1 MADGEEC
8 SLFEPQSYLK
18 DRCKK
23 CFKLKSKH
31 PIEENLDSLSR
42 KEKLNS
48 INGKKNSN
56 NNINNKDTPT
66 INGGITRSPGKVV
79 ATRTKSDVSN
89 TKSIKDNNI
98 IGIPTSKSEKRR
110 SFNDHTKGSNECG
123 DDNDEDTA
131 SLMSYKSAYSKGLS
145 SAKSFESIISNMDTR
160 SMVTAVSGSMEDDD
174 RAVTPTEDNN
184 ITISTIIADDKKDL
198 ERDVARLT
206 EEVRKLKMERD
217 RWVNQKCG
225 TVEGSEAEQ
234 SLIEFLEE
242 RLLEAEN
249 TIQDYRDENTVL
261 KCELRELQENEPII
275 ENSIPKESEMHVKLT
290 TTENLCDELM
300 QENEMLKAD
309 VRELQQEIE
318 EMQDQYREE
327 EIEEFRELQKELETN
342 AKNCRVLQF
351 KLRKTERL
359 KDQLQAEKENSEMKL
374 KEILTAK
381 GANGSESNV
390 NIKLDQF
397 KLKELESELRIAKE
411 VSIRLHTDLEA
422 AEQKRYK
429 MEDEIFYLKE
439 KVRELQTQ
447 NKWREQRNKVEQA
460 AKRASLELTEAAL
473 SGNDATKELRD
484 VLEREIDL
492 REQLKFMEE
501 DLKRTQN
508 KLHDVENENEEL
520 LRKLTKMSQ
529 SSNNRNRAPMTRSV
543 SDSLNDDKEEKLLSE
558 IQELK
563 EKIKNSE
570 KKNLNLAK
578 KLLEYEIETTKKS
591 HAEAEALAKI
601 AEKKDI
607 DNPDIKNDITRIL
620 SIISNLDKRNNELK
634 EEICTFSKRQSPPKS
649 PTPGL
654 LNKEKIHLQGLIREE
669 QEKNK
674 KLENELFELKQIIG
688 KSDNQKLI
696 SIASKVDVLTN
707 KLALANDRYNALI
720 KRASSPTKSN
730 NNSSDS
736 NHIVDA
742 LNDRIIEL
750 EGKLSEKKAN
760 IDYGIINNND
770 KLKQTS
776 GDEIEECCE
785 VLASIEAQTNRIF
798 KQVEKLEPSLN
809 KEERRRSIS
818 KDAGAA
824 IVCEL
829 SNVMDELSS
838 VHQLLESHKL
848 ANPDAFGRKN
858 IDNLDVKNNKD
869 IADCDGCKML
879 LENNENQK
887 TEIEFYKKKNKD
899 LTNQVLQTE
908 DRWTMEIEKQRTQFE
923 KDHDKLR
930 QQLDDQKKRY
940 DEQKHLIESFK
951 TNITEKD
958 KIISEKDMKCVRL
971 TQEIQDKLKQ
981 ILESEKEMKQWKEYE
996 IKYKKLENI
1005 YESEKEKIKAERSKF
1020 KLEMSLLRKRSEET
1034 LADIEKLRESHQRR
1048 EIMWN
1053 KEREKLENEINNLRK
1068 LLSKRGNDDD
1078 SESESISQCRS
1089 TMSNSTSIIRVT
1101 RPAEQ
1106 SILNEL
1112 REKISISERRN
1123 CSLENEMVKIRM
1135 EKDELELE
1143 VMKNKQT
1150 WTREKDELN
1159 HKLRQ
1164 ADKIKAMEVDA
1175 LQQKFTSRMS
1185 IMENTNKTLQTQLVQ
1200 ARRERDHNK
1209 EGINQLQKKLECE
1222 IKRNEKENNKHS
1234 EITAKLVATEKKVND
1249 LEIGLDR
1256 LRTDL
1261 KLSKDAHAAD
1271 KKLWAV
1277 EKSHILKANTVNG
1290 CKDDPINGDRKIAEE
1305 ALKAGEIVQKQYSE
1319 YQKFFK
1325 KEVDRLNLKIK
1336 QLNDE
1341 IRHKEND
1348 YGKIIK
1354 EMKEQIRVLEID
1366 QKNLLQNKEVI
1377 LSAKETLQIDQ
1388 ERLVQA
1394 LQLVEVQKLT
1404 RKYKLTSVVEQL
1416 KFVKD
1421 QSEKENKGNVETIIG
1436 ILRGMRD
1443 DDSHSGI
1450 LLASDSGFDKTDNI
1464 SDNLSQNSM
1473 SIRSIN
1479 YVRPFN
1485 RVTNLGCGNLDSSH
1499 RSYSTDNTNDKG
1511 QYDSGV
1517 NTYSHRSISP
1527 PKRYPPPTTTYS
1539 VEYDKS
1545 GRVHYIPR
1553 TIARSASYDRYGMSE
1568 SALPNMMDRM
1578 KSTGTLTDES
1588 EMYPNGTCPSRSGSA
1603 GTNILYKVRREELA
1617 KGKNPSVKAMTMAF
1631 ESLDTKPVVIKKG
1644 FFNIRKSRSV
1654 DNSGENKD
1662 PKKKVSKIKSAI
1674 KNVSS
1679 DLSSKSAFT
1688 DISTLPYE
1696 KSPRGGRNPF
1706 KNMGSK
1712 LVERVRRSLS
1722 RSKGE
1727 KSKSN
1732 TDNNS
1737 IDEKARTPTLAEPEK
1752 FVDDDDE
1759 NEIADMERSC
1769 LSEIGDSITEDR
1781 DTFRSI
1787 QDCDSLA
1794 ISLSEKPTKVS
1805 ISSNINSS
1813 TLRKVKI
1820 SKNI

>member
-31 PIEENLDSLSR
+31 PVMENVENNNSLSIHNTTTKSVLNEKKSS
-42 KEKLNS
+42 KETSL
-48 INGKKNSN
+48 
-56 NNINNKDTPT
+56 T
-66 INGGITRSPGKVV
+66 NGGISRSPGKIV

-89 TKSIKDNNI
+89 TRTVKENI
-98 IGIPTSKSEKRR
+98 NTLTTSKSEKRR
-110 SFNDHTKGSNECG
+110 SFNDKGSNEV
-123 DDNDEDTA
+123 DENDEDTA
-131 SLMSYKSAYSKGLS
+131 SLMSYKSAHSKGLS

-160 SMVTAVSGSMEDDD
+160 SMVTAVSGSMDDED
-174 RAVTPTEDNN
+174 RAVTPTEDCHLING
-184 ITISTIIADDKKDL
+184 IMVDDKKDL
-198 ERDVARLT
+198 QREIARLT
-206 EEVRKLKMERD
+206 EEVKKLKSERD
-217 RWVNQKCG
+217 RWVNQKRG

-261 KCELRELQENEPII
+261 KCELRELQENVPII
-275 ENSIPKESEMHVKLT
+275 ENSIPKEKEMEVKLT

-300 QENEMLKAD
+300 QENEALKAD
-309 VRELQQEIE
+309 IRELQQEIE

-374 KEILTAK
+374 KEILSSK
-381 GANGSESNV
+381 GINGVESNV
-390 NIKLDQF
+390 NLKVDQF
-397 KLKELESELRIAKE
+397 KLKELESELKIAKE
-411 VSIRLHTDLEA
+411 VSVRLHTDLEA

-429 MEDEIFYLKE
+429 LEDEIFYLKE

-447 NKWREQRNKVEQA
+447 NKWREQRNKAEQA
-460 AKRASLELTEAAL
+460 AKRASIELTEAAL
-473 SGNDATKELRD
+473 SGNDSAKELRD

-492 REQLKFMEE
+492 REQLKFTEE

-529 SSNNRNRAPMTRSV
+529 IGNCRSRPPITRSA
-543 SDSLNDDKEEKLLSE
+543 SDSLNDDREEKLLTE
-558 IQELK
+558 IQDLK

-570 KKNLNLAK
+570 KKNINLAK

-601 AEKKDI
+601 AEKGDSQ
-607 DNPDIKNDITRIL
+607 NVDIKNDISRLMVIL
-620 SIISNLDKRNNELK
+620 SNIDKTNEELK
-634 EEICTFSKRQSPPKS
+634 DEIHTFTTRPSSPKS
-649 PTPGL
+649 PIPGL
-654 LNKEKIHLQGLIREE
+654 LNKEKIQLQNQIREE
-669 QEKNK
+669 QDKSK
-674 KLENELFELKQIIG
+674 KLEGELMEMKQIIA

-707 KLALANDRYNALI
+707 KLALANDRYNALVR
-720 KRASSPTKSN
+720 RASSPTK
-730 NNSSDS
+730 NSSDT

-742 LNDRIIEL
+742 LNERILEL

-760 IDYGIINNND
+760 LFYSAND
-770 KLKQTS
+770 NKNKQTS

-798 KQVEKLEPSLN
+798 KQVEKLEPSN
-809 KEERRRSIS
+809 KDERRRSLS
-818 KDAGAA
+818 KDTGAA
-824 IVCEL
+824 IVSEL
-829 SNVMDELSS
+829 STVTEELKNV
-838 VHQLLESHKL
+838 HKLLESHKL
-848 ANPDAFGRKN
+848 ANPEVFCRKN
-858 IDNLDVKNNKD
+858 IDNLEASKKD
-869 IADCDGCKML
+869 DGNCDGCKML
-879 LENNENQK
+879 VENNENQK

-908 DRWTMEIEKQRTQFE
+908 DRWTIEIEKQRQQFE
-923 KDHDKLR
+923 KDLGQLR
-930 QQLDDQKKRY
+930 IELDDQKKKY

-951 TNITEKD
+951 TNLSEKD
-958 KIISEKDMKCVRL
+958 KLISEKDMKCIRL
-971 TQEIQDKLKQ
+971 SQEIQEKLKQ

-1005 YESEKEKIKAERSKF
+1005 YEMEKEKIKAERSKF
-1020 KLEMSLLRKRSEET
+1020 KAEMSLLRKRSEET

-1053 KEREKLENEINNLRK
+1053 KEREKLENELNSLK
-1068 LLSKRGNDDD
+1068 KCLTKRGNDDI
-1078 SESESISQCRS
+1078 SECDSISQCRS
-1089 TMSNSTSIIRVT
+1089 TASNNNTSIIRVT

-1112 REKISISERRN
+1112 REKITLSERRN
-1123 CSLENEMVKIRM
+1123 CVLENDLVKIRM
-1135 EKDELELE
+1135 EKDEIELE

-1150 WTREKDELN
+1150 WNREKDELN

-1164 ADKIKAMEVDA
+1164 ADKIKAMEIDA
-1175 LQQKFTSRMS
+1175 LQQKFTSRMN

-1209 EGINQLQKKLECE
+1209 EGINQLQKKLENE
-1222 IKRNEKENNKHS
+1222 IKKIEKENSKHS

-1249 LEIGLDR
+1249 LEVGLDR
-1256 LRTDL
+1256 LKTDL

-1271 KKLWAV
+1271 KKLWSV
-1277 EKSHILKANTVNG
+1277 EKSHILKANSVNG
-1290 CKDDPINGDRKIAEE
+1290 CKDDQANGDRKIAEE

-1341 IRHKEND
+1341 IKHKEND

-1354 EMKEQIRVLEID
+1354 ELKEQIRVLEID

-1377 LSAKETLQIDQ
+1377 LSAKEALQIDQ
-1388 ERLVQA
+1388 ERLIQA
-1394 LQLVEVQKLT
+1394 LQLAEVQKLT
-1404 RKYKLTSVVEQL
+1404 RKYKLTSIVEQL
-1416 KFVKD
+1416 KFIKD
-1421 QSEKENKGNVETIIG
+1421 QSQKENKENVEGIIN
-1436 ILRGMRD
+1436 ILGGMRD
-1443 DDSHSGI
+1443 DDSSSG
-1450 LLASDSGFDKTDNI
+1450 LLLTSDSTFDRVDNI
-1464 SDNLSQNSM
+1464 SDNLSQNSL

-1479 YVRPFN
+1479 HFRTFN
-1485 RVTNLGCGNLDSSH
+1485 RITNLDLSH

-1511 QYDSGV
+1511 QYDSGI
-1517 NTYSHRSISP
+1517 NTSYSHR
-1527 PKRYPPPTTTYS
+1527 K
-1539 VEYDKS
+1539 YDNN
-1545 GRVHYIPR
+1545 GRLHYIPR
-1553 TIARSASYDRYGMSE
+1553 SFGRSASYDRYGMSE
-1568 SALPNMMDRM
+1568 SALPNTFERM
-1578 KSTGTLTDES
+1578 KSTGTLTDD
-1588 EMYPNGTCPSRSGSA
+1588 YDACQNGNCPSRSGSA

-1617 KGKNPSVKAMTMAF
+1617 KGTTPSVKAMTMAF
-1631 ESLDTKPVVIKKG
+1631 ESLDTKITSKRG
-1644 FFNIRKSRSV
+1644 FFSIRKSKSV
-1654 DNSGENKD
+1654 DNGENKD
-1662 PKKKVSKIKSAI
+1662 SKKKSSKIKPAM
-1674 KNVSS
+1674 KNIPS
-1679 DLSSKSAFT
+1679 DLSSKSAFADT
-1688 DISTLPYE
+1688 STLPYE

-1722 RSKGE
+1722 RTKPE
-1727 KSKSN
+1727 KNKHQE
-1732 TDNNS
+1732 
-1737 IDEKARTPTLAEPEK
+1737 IEKEEKAKTPTLAEPEK
-1752 FVDDDDE
+1752 FVDDDDDDNEE
-1759 NEIADMERSC
+1759 NGDMDKSC
-1769 LSEIGDSITEDR
+1769 LSEIADTITEDR

-1787 QDCDSLA
+1787 QECESIA
-1794 ISLSEKPTKVS
+1794 VSINEKPFKAS
-1805 ISSNINSS
+1805 IPTTINSS
-1813 TLRKVKI
+1813 TLRKVNI
-1820 SKNI
+1820 SRRI

>member
-1 MADGEEC
+1 MADTEEC

-31 PIEENLDSLSR
+31 PIIENIENINSLSVNNTTTKNLINDVKSN
-42 KEKLNS
+42 KEPLL
-48 INGKKNSN
+48 
-56 NNINNKDTPT
+56 T
-66 INGGITRSPGKVV
+66 NGGISRPSGKIV

-89 TKSIKDNNI
+89 TKTVKENI
-98 IGIPTSKSEKRR
+98 NTLTTSKSEKRR
-110 SFNDHTKGSNECG
+110 SFNEKGTNEG
-123 DDNDEDTA
+123 DENDEDTA
-131 SLMSYKSAYSKGLS
+131 SLMSYKSAHSKGLS
-145 SAKSFESIISNMDTR
+145 SAKSFESIISNIDTR
-160 SMVTAVSGSMEDDD
+160 SMITAVSGSMDDED
-174 RAVTPTEDNN
+174 RAVTPTEDGNPVN
-184 ITISTIIADDKKDL
+184 SLMVDDKKDL
-198 ERDVARLT
+198 QREIARLT
-206 EEVRKLKMERD
+206 EKVTKLKNERD
-217 RWVNQKCG
+217 RWVNQKRG

-261 KCELRELQENEPII
+261 KCELRELQENVPII
-275 ENSIPKESEMHVKLT
+275 ENSVPKENEMEIKLT

-300 QENEMLKAD
+300 QENEALKGE

-359 KDQLQAEKENSEMKL
+359 KDQLQVEKENYEMKL
-374 KEILTAK
+374 KEILSSK
-381 GANGSESNV
+381 GVNDIESNV
-390 NIKLDQF
+390 NLKVDQF

-411 VSIRLHTDLEA
+411 VSVRLHTDLEA

-447 NKWREQRNKVEQA
+447 NKWREQRNKAEQA
-460 AKRASLELTEAAL
+460 AKRASLELSEATL
-473 SGNDATKELRD
+473 CGNDATKEIRD
-484 VLEREIDL
+484 ILEREIDL
-492 REQLKFMEE
+492 REQLKFTEE

-529 SSNNRNRAPMTRSV
+529 IGSSRNRPPITRSA
-543 SDSLNDDKEEKLLSE
+543 SDSLNDVKEEKLLTE
-558 IQELK
+558 IQDLK

-570 KKNLNLAK
+570 KKNINLAK

-601 AEKKDI
+601 AEKSDTQNI
-607 DNPDIKNDITRIL
+607 DIKNDITRLMNIL
-620 SIISNLDKRNNELK
+620 ENINKQNEELK
-634 EEICTFSKRQSPPKS
+634 DEICTFTNRSSPPKS
-649 PTPGL
+649 PIPGL
-654 LNKEKIHLQGLIREE
+654 LNKEKNYLQNQIREE

-674 KLENELFELKQIIG
+674 KLESELLEMKQIIG

-707 KLALANDRYNALI
+707 KLALANDRYNALV
-720 KRASSPTKSN
+720 KRASSPSK
-730 NNSSDS
+730 NSSNT

-742 LNDRIIEL
+742 LNERILDL
-750 EGKLSEKKAN
+750 EGKLSEKKCNLSYN
-760 IDYGIINNND
+760 IND
-770 KLKQTS
+770 NKNKQTS

-798 KQVEKLEPSLN
+798 KQVEKLEPSN
-809 KEERRRSIS
+809 KEERRRSLS
-818 KDAGAA
+818 KDTGAA
-824 IVCEL
+824 IVSEL
-829 SNVMDELSS
+829 SNVMDELIN
-838 VHQLLESHKL
+838 VHKLLESHKL
-848 ANPDAFGRKN
+848 ANPEVFNRKN
-858 IDNLDVKNNKD
+858 VSSNVEVNKKED
-869 IADCDGCKML
+869 DCKECKIL
-879 LENNENQK
+879 VENNDKQK
-887 TEIEFYKKKNKD
+887 NEIEFYKKKNKD

-908 DRWTMEIEKQRTQFE
+908 DRWTIEIEKQRKEFE
-923 KDHDKLR
+923 KDVEQLR
-930 QQLDDQKKRY
+930 IELDDQKKKY
-940 DEQKHLIESFK
+940 NEQTHLIESFK
-951 TNITEKD
+951 TNLSEKD
-958 KIISEKDMKCVRL
+958 KLVSEKDMKCIRL
-971 TQEIQDKLKQ
+971 TQEIQEKLKQ
-981 ILESEKEMKQWKEYE
+981 ILENEKEMKKWKEYE

-1005 YESEKEKIKAERSKF
+1005 YEAEKDKIKAERSKF
-1020 KLEMSLLRKRSEET
+1020 KLEMSSLRKRSEET

-1053 KEREKLENEINNLRK
+1053 KEREKLENEINSLRK
-1068 LLSKRGNDDD
+1068 SLIKHSNDDI
-1078 SESESISQCRS
+1078 SECDSISQCKS
-1089 TMSNSTSIIRVT
+1089 TLSNSTSIIRVT

-1112 REKISISERRN
+1112 REKITISERRN
-1123 CSLENEMVKIRM
+1123 CTLENDLVKTTM

-1143 VMKNKQT
+1143 VMKNKQL
-1150 WTREKDELN
+1150 WTREKEELN

-1164 ADKIKAMEVDA
+1164 ADKIKAMEIDA
-1175 LQQKFTSRMS
+1175 LQQKFTSRMN

-1209 EGINQLQKKLECE
+1209 EGINQLQKKLENE
-1222 IKRNEKENNKHS
+1222 IKKIEKENSKHA

-1256 LRTDL
+1256 LKTDL
-1261 KLSKDAHAAD
+1261 KLSKDAHNAD
-1271 KKLWAV
+1271 KKLWSV
-1277 EKSHILKANTVNG
+1277 EKSHILKANSVNG
-1290 CKDDPINGDRKIAEE
+1290 CKDNQITGDRKIAEE

-1348 YGKIIK
+1348 YSKIVK
-1354 EMKEQIRVLEID
+1354 ELKEQIRVLEID

-1377 LSAKETLQIDQ
+1377 LSAKEALQIDQ
-1388 ERLVQA
+1388 ERLIQA
-1394 LQLVEVQKLT
+1394 LQLAEVQKLT

-1416 KFVKD
+1416 KFIKD
-1421 QSEKENKGNVETIIG
+1421 QSNKENKENVEGIIN
-1436 ILRGMRD
+1436 ILGGMRD
-1443 DDSHSGI
+1443 DDTSNGI
-1450 LLASDSGFDKTDNI
+1450 LLTSDTTFDRIDNI
-1464 SDNLSQNSM
+1464 SDNLSQNST

-1485 RVTNLGCGNLDSSH
+1485 RITNLDLSH
-1499 RSYSTDNTNDKG
+1499 CSYSTDTTNDKG

-1517 NTYSHRSISP
+1517 NTSYSHRSISP
-1527 PKRYPPPTTTYS
+1527 NKKYPPPTTTTYC
-1539 VEYDKS
+1539 VEYDNN
-1545 GRVHYIPR
+1545 GRIHYIPR
-1553 TIARSASYDRYGMSE
+1553 SIARSASYDRYGMSE
-1568 SALPNMMDRM
+1568 SALPNKFERM
-1578 KSTGTLTDES
+1578 KSTGTLTDDFDD
-1588 EMYPNGTCPSRSGSA
+1588 YQNGSCPSRSGSA

-1617 KGKNPSVKAMTMAF
+1617 KGTTPSVKAMTMAF
-1631 ESLDTKPVVIKKG
+1631 ESLDNKVTYKKG
-1644 FFNIRKSRSV
+1644 FFSIRKSKSV
-1654 DNSGENKD
+1654 DNSENKES
-1662 PKKKVSKIKSAI
+1662 KKKLLKIKPTM
-1674 KNVSS
+1674 KNVPS
-1679 DLSSKSAFT
+1679 DLSSKSVFT
-1688 DISTLPYE
+1688 DTSTLPYE

-1722 RSKGE
+1722 RSKNE
-1727 KSKSN
+1727 KNKN
-1732 TDNNS
+1732 QDIETE
-1737 IDEKARTPTLAEPEK
+1737 EKAKTPTLAEPEK
-1752 FVDDDDE
+1752 FVDDDD
-1759 NEIADMERSC
+1759 DDDVDKSC
-1769 LSEIGDSITEDR
+1769 LSEIADTITEDR

-1787 QDCDSLA
+1787 QECDSIA
-1794 ISLSEKPTKVS
+1794 ISINEKPSKTS
-1805 ISSNINSS
+1805 ITAAKNA
-1813 TLRKVKI
+1813 LRKVNI
-1820 SKNI
+1820 SKRI